1 MFQTLNTL
9 LRARAAEAEERLV
22 DANDKTLLAQHLRDA
37 KAEMAAARSA
47 AARLIARK
55 DAEDRRAVR
64 LDEEIKQRE
73 NQARAAMTAGQ
84 DDLAGDIADRIA
96 SLEDQRTQAR
106 ASAIDLERQIT
117 SLREGIEL
125 ARDRIARLGG
135 ELRQAHNADL
145 SRKTTRLLTQTSCGS
160 ALSRAEAMAE
170 RVRENSRFR
179 DTITG
184 AEQALCGNE
193 NRVDLDGRIAEA
205 GLPTP
210 ATTRRTEILTRLTIK
225 QGD

>member
-64 LDEEIKQRE
+64 LDEEIEQRE
-73 NQARAAMTAGQ
+73 DQARAAMTAGQ

-106 ASAIDLERQIT
+106 ASANDLQRQIN

-184 AEQALCGNE
+184 AEQALCANE

-205 GLPTP
+205 GLPTA
-210 ATTRRTEILTRLTIK
+210 ATTRRTEILTRLTIN